1 VLETDRAA
9 AEPHRAGARVLPAGA
24 DPRPRHFRRWFWAL
38 VVLAL
43 VARIV
48 VVLVTPGYHLIHD
61 DRDYDRIARHVAH
74 GHGYPGDRAKLPD
87 GQVVHRAATYRPPGW
102 PYALGGIY
110 AVFGHDKTAA
120 RLVLAVMGAGAVALL
135 GLIAL
140 QLFGPRVALWVTGL
154 GALYAPWVAM
164 GSSLVSET
172 FFVTLEL
179 AAIACALAARR
190 EPRRRKFVA
199 LAGAFVGM
207 AALTRVNGILLA
219 LPLGLLLW
227 GSPWRSW
234 RSVVRPA
241 ALVLMT
247 LLVISPWT
255 IRNAIETGKFIPIN
269 TESGETLA
277 GTYNSVSFRDK
288 TNPASWRLP
297 RDTEYKSIKQLG
309 LSGFEVDKRLR
320 KGALDF
326 AGRHPGYP
334 AKVALWNGIRLL
346 DLSGQ
351 KRWRFEGATIDVQPG
366 YADAGVY
373 VFWFVALAALV
384 GLALPSARRT
394 LGRAPRW
401 LWLAPGLLLLGTL
414 LVSAETPRHRA
425 PIDPFILLVAAVAL
439 ASLRGRRSR
448 TAS

>member
-1 VLETDRAA
+1 MLELDRAP
-9 AEPHRAGARVLPAGA
+9 AEPPAAGAHVLPASSER
-24 DPRPRHFRRWFWAL
+24 RPRNFRRLFWAL
-38 VVLAL
+38 IVLAL

-48 VVLVTPGYHLIHD
+48 VVLVTPDYHTIHD

-74 GHGYPGDRAKLPD
+74 GHGYPGDRAVLPD
-87 GQVVHRAATYRPPGW
+87 GRVVHRAATYRPPGW

-140 QLFGPRVALWVTGL
+140 RLFGPRVALWAAGL

-190 EPRRRKFVA
+190 EPHRRKYVV
-199 LAGAFVGM
+199 LAGAFIGM
-207 AALTRVNGILLA
+207 AALTRVNGILLV

-241 ALVLMT
+241 ALALAT

-255 IRNAIETGKFIPIN
+255 IRNAIEVGKFIPIN

-277 GTYNSVSFRDK
+277 GTYNSVSFRDRE
-288 TNPASWRLP
+288 NPASWRLP
-297 RDTEYKSIKQLG
+297 RDTEYKPIKKLG

-326 AGRHPGYP
+326 VGEHPGYP

-351 KRWRFEGATIDVQPG
+351 KRWRFEGATIDVEPG

-373 VFWFVALAALV
+373 VFWFVALAALLA
-384 GLALPSARRT
+384 LALPASRRS

-425 PIDPFILLVAAVAL
+425 PIDPFVLLVAAVGL
-439 ASLRGRRSR
+439 ASLQARRSQSE
-448 TAS
+448 A